1 MSQSVDFMFNNLSR
15 IGQDEYNYTQ
25 DSIMN
30 NTQAS
35 YMLTNLNNTNEKKAA
50 QLFTKYPTM
59 NVKGT
64 NQVGPYGYN
73 VNESSKLLNS
83 KLTNMN
89 CKINLQERSYLT
101 VPYLG
106 RGNVDVGLENTLK
119 FGDTLKEK
127 KSYSQLNEKEY
138 CNLNEYPLQ
147 KDLRSDMT
155 NPKKRIEESAVKGWI
170 RGGLP
175 SREIYKNKDYQCN

>member
-1 MSQSVDFMFNNLSR
+1 MSGTVDFLFNNLSR

-25 DSIMN
+25 DSVMN
-30 NTQAS
+30 NSQAS
-35 YMLTNLNNTNEKKAA
+35 YMLTNLNNTNEKKAVHM
-50 QLFTKYPTM
+50 FTSHPTM
-59 NVKGT
+59 NLKSAT
-64 NQVGPYGYN
+64 QVGPYGYN
-73 VNESSKLLNS
+73 IQESSELLNS

-106 RGNVDVGLENTLK
+106 RGNVDVGLENSLK

-127 KSYSQLNEKEY
+127 KSSSQLNEKTY
-138 CNLNEYPLQ
+138 CDLNEYPLH
-147 KDLRSDMT
+147 KDLQSSVVD
-155 NPKKRIEESAVKGWI
+155 PKKHIEESAVKGWI

-175 SREIYKNKDYQCN
+175 SREIYKNKEYQCN